1 LKLTKKLPEFDQ
13 NFLNSWKNNYYFKKF
28 REGNLQECQA
38 CSYIFSGSI
47 KGRDPYG
54 IGAFLKYRKK
64 S

>member
-1 LKLTKKLPEFDQ
+1 
-13 NFLNSWKNNYYFKKF
+13 LNSWKNNYYFKKF